1 MQLSWSV
8 PDEGY
13 VAGRAW
19 ERAVLVECP
28 LHPGAGCSV
37 VGHGTY
43 ERVSPSGM
51 RVPRFLCETR
61 GGTISLLPSFLASHV
76 TGTLDA
82 IEKAAAVAERALT
95 RAEAVEELRP
105 ADAEEAVTL
114 PAALRWLLRR
124 VAWARRAFMTL
135 STLLP
140 ALHGT
145 APTVAAMRARLGTT
159 SALQTLREMAIE
171 HVQALPAPVG
181 FGPRGRR

>member
-43 ERVSPSGM
+43 ERVSPPGM

-82 IEKAAAVAERALT
+82 IEEAAAVAERALT

-145 APTVAAMRARLGTT
+145 APTVAAMRVRLGTT
-159 SALQTLREMAIE
+159 SALRTLREMAIE